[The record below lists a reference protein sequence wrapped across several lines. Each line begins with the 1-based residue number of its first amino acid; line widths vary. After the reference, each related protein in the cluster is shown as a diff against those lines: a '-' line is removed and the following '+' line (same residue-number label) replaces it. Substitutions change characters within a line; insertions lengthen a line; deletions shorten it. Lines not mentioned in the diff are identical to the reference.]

1 MQVKSPQQSP
11 LTHTL
16 WDAYNSYL
24 SFTKQVQ
31 IAMPILDGLSATQI
45 IRNEEPFTND
55 PKIRT
60 TPIIGLC
67 TTSLRADHRRFIEQ
81 GMDDIITKP
90 WNVEQIQPVL
100 RWWAQRRVVVPRAGG
115 GAVQGQRYTPGF
127 KGGWGGEWRAFKGP
141 RSRM

>member
-1 MQVKSPQQSP
+1 MM
-11 LTHTL
+11 
-16 WDAYNSYL
+16 DASRITPTPAAYSDYNSYL
-24 SFTKQVQ
+24 SCTKQVQ
-31 IAMPILDGLSATQI
+31 IAMPILDGLSTTRI
-45 IRNEEPFTND
+45 IRNEPPFTND

-67 TTSLRADHRRFIEQ
+67 TTSLHADHRRFIEQ

-90 WNVEQIQPVL
+90 WSVEHIQPLL
-100 RWWAQRRVVVPRAGG
+100 RWWAQRRVVGSRAGE
-115 GAVQGQRYTPGF
+115 VVGQRYGPGF